1 VVSVECKVC
10 SFRFRTKFWILLQC
24 CSVAVQNTHPE
35 KGGKNFYIIY
45 IYIYN
50 IGYFLGYARSGNLTA
65 TLQHCNTFRI

>member
-1 VVSVECKVC
+1 
-10 SFRFRTKFWILLQC
+10 LQC

-45 IYIYN
+45 ILIYIYN

-65 TLQHCNTFRI
+65 TLQHCNTFRVKTPV